1 MAVFIIHEDTASS
14 ISGQRCAAARRT
26 QMKCGNTYQGPVLTH
41 WPDNRG
47 ESVKM
52 KGFDLGQSMPQAED
66 LWLGLQMTGCL
77 LCLCLYLFIFIF
89 PFPCSKVL
97 HLCSH
102 KQPRRHLDTKSTFS
116 SSSPGS
122 IVWLTGPILMLWC
135 LIFITMRRQDN
146 VTMLH
151 WISEWRTQSPL
162 DHGMT
167 AHSIALVKGS
177 CAPAK

>member
-1 MAVFIIHEDTASS
+1 M
-14 ISGQRCAAARRT
+14 
-26 QMKCGNTYQGPVLTH
+26 
-41 WPDNRG
+41 

-66 LWLGLQMTGCL
+66 LWRCLQMTGCL

-102 KQPRRHLDTKSTFS
+102 KQPRRHLDTESTLS

-135 LIFITMRRQDN
+135 LIFITMRLQDN
-146 VTMLH
+146 VTIMLH
-151 WISEWRTQSPL
+151 WISEWRAQAPL

-167 AHSIALVKGS
+167 AHSLHSLEVLVLLQNKSRELSGGS
-177 CAPAK
+177 GTSLLQFKLQ

>member
-26 QMKCGNTYQGPVLTH
+26 HMKCGNTYQGTDQQ
-41 WPDNRG
+41 W
-47 ESVKM
+47 EIIKM
-52 KGFDLGQSMPQAED
+52 KGCDLGQSMPQAED
-66 LWLGLQMTGCL
+66 LWLGLQMAGCL

-146 VTMLH
+146 VT
-151 WISEWRTQSPL
+151 ISAANRLIGEVVQSRRRPL
-162 DHGMT
+162 LGPSPWLYNFTD
-167 AHSIALVKGS
+167 
-177 CAPAK
+177 